1 MNNRAQVSV
10 EYLILLAIGAIV
22 ASIVTLLAF
31 SVFGMK
37 NNIKILIQAYRNNAL
52 NLK

>member
-10 EYLILLAIGAIV
+10 EYLILLAIGTIIAT
-22 ASIVTLLAF
+22 IVTLLAF
-31 SVFGMK
+31 NILGMK
-37 NNIKILIQAYRNNAL
+37 DSIKILIQAYRNNAL